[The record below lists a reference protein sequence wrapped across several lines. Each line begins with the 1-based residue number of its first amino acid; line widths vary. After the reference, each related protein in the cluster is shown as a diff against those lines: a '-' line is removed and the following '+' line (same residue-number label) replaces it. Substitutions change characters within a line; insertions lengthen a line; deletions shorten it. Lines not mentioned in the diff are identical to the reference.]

1 MYEMEP
7 AGSKTC
13 SCLVLE
19 LPEAVTRSILMD
31 WMELKS
37 VVRTDSACCNRALRL
52 TFLSCAYGEASVYLL
67 GSHYYFTHHVRCA
80 VWSLLRGARLG
91 GTLIGGTL
99 AADAQLREQFF
110 SSQKGRVR
118 QVEIHEDCHQSC
130 GHTLRDVAKW
140 CPNVE
145 ELKVYGDPAQRHKI
159 LEWEDGLLA
168 FKKAC
173 GQLHSLTIRILPVS
187 ASALSSVLS
196 QCSILQSLTLGYSFV
211 PLPTEIAVPSLT
223 YLDITDAVV
232 PEAAM
237 IALGARCCNLR
248 TLWVFDND
256 FVRGRHTVTNAG
268 MRAVLQG
275 CPLLRE
281 TDVEYAAAIST
292 ELRVEL
298 AGRCN
303 FEELTFGAWRD
314 SSDQLAQG
322 VLKVSPALTKV
333 SFAYCSWLT
342 GTTLAVCA
350 VHCPLLEICRLS
362 DSILASEELVQLFR
376 AGSNLR
382 GIICYKCSEL
392 DDHVG
397 LAIAENC
404 PLLDT
409 LDCTGSQLTDTAV
422 VRLAQGCPLLS
433 GVALTDTVVGD
444 AGVVALATH
453 SHKLS
458 HLFLRGCS
466 NVTLQGLRSLATR
479 SLDHLELPVGF
490 KRRGHSVV
498 ERR

>member
-1 MYEMEP
+1 
-7 AGSKTC
+7 
-13 SCLVLE
+13 
-19 LPEAVTRSILMD
+19 
-31 WMELKS
+31 
-37 VVRTDSACCNRALRL
+37 
-52 TFLSCAYGEASVYLL
+52 
-67 GSHYYFTHHVRCA
+67 
-80 VWSLLRGARLG
+80 
-91 GTLIGGTL
+91 
-99 AADAQLREQFF
+99 
-110 SSQKGRVR
+110 
-118 QVEIHEDCHQSC
+118 
-130 GHTLRDVAKW
+130 
-140 CPNVE
+140 
-145 ELKVYGDPAQRHKI
+145 
-159 LEWEDGLLA
+159 
-168 FKKAC
+168 
-173 GQLHSLTIRILPVS
+173 
-187 ASALSSVLS
+187 
-196 QCSILQSLTLGYSFV
+196 
-211 PLPTEIAVPSLT
+211 
-223 YLDITDAVV
+223 
-232 PEAAM
+232 M

-256 FVRGRHTVTNAG
+256 FVRGRHTVTSAG
-268 MRAVLQG
+268 VQAVLQG

-281 TDVEYAAAIST
+281 TDVEYAAGIST

-298 AGRCN
+298 AGRCD
-303 FEELTFGAWRD
+303 FEELTFGAWSD

-350 VHCPLLEICRLS
+350 VHCPLLEVCRLS
-362 DSILASEELVQLFR
+362 DSAIASEELVQLFR

-382 GIICYKCSEL
+382 GIICYKCSKL

-433 GVALTDTVVGD
+433 WVALTDTAVGD
-444 AGVVALATH
+444 AGVIALAAH

-466 NVTLQGLRSLATR
+466 NVTLQGLRSLAEH

-490 KRRGHSVV
+490 ERRGHSVV